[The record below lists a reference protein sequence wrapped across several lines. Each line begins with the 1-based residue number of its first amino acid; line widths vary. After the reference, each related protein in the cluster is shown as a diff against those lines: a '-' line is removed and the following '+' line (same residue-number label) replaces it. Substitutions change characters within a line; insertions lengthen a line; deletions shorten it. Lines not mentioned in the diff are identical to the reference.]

1 MMRSVEVDLSKER
14 MKFSAGH
21 FTVFSPSERE
31 NLHGHNFTVGAVFTT
46 AVPEEGLACD
56 YAVLKK
62 HVQAICD
69 RLDEK
74 VLIATKSPHIAIAH
88 EGGQVRIRFAGEEMI
103 LPARDV
109 EELPISNVTIEELS
123 MLFLGELM
131 ESLPRELRPL
141 IESVSVRISSGAGQ
155 GATSKWER
163 ASQLP
168 RPEGR
173 SL

>member
-1 MMRSVEVDLSKER
+1 MRTVEVDLSKER

-21 FTVFSPSERE
+21 FTVFSASERE

-46 AVPEEGLACD
+46 AVPEVGLACD

-74 VLIATKSPHIAIAH
+74 VLIARKCPHIAIVH

-123 MLFLGELM
+123 MLFLGELL
-131 ESLPRELRPL
+131 EALPVQIKPL
-141 IESVSVRISSGAGQ
+141 VRSVSVRISSGPGQ
-155 GATSKWER
+155 GATSKWGRAHVER
-163 ASQLP
+163 
-168 RPEGR
+168 
-173 SL
+173 